1 MISLDTVLLS
11 PIAFLVGIIAAMTGM
26 GGGVFIVPFLSLVP
40 PYDSIGI
47 ENAVGTSLAMIIFT
61 SSSSGIRYFR
71 QRRIDYKVGLILT
84 LTTIPGAFVGAYLTT
99 FITSRGLGLIFGVF
113 LIFVALRMAFQFN
126 SYRTLIPRIG
136 QSWNRKITDSD
147 GTAFEYNTNVNLGL
161 VLSFFGGLSSG
172 FLGIGGGALMVPIL
186 HLAMNFPMHITV
198 ATSMFIMIFTSI
210 SGTTTHL
217 SLGNVRADYAIFLSI
232 GVIFG
237 AQLGAHFSKKISGKN
252 LRRIFGVVLLL
263 ISIGTILKYIRLL
276 LNP

>member
-1 MISLDTVLLS
+1 MVLLS

-47 ENAVGTSLAMIIFT
+47 EKAVGTSLAMIIFT
-61 SSSSGIRYFR
+61 SLSSGIRYSR

-99 FITSRGLGLIFGVF
+99 FITPRVLGLIFGAF
-113 LIFVALRMAFQFN
+113 LILVALRMVFQFN
-126 SYRTLIPRIG
+126 SYRALIPRIG
-136 QSWNRKITDSD
+136 ESWHRKIIDSD
-147 GTAFEYNTNVNLGL
+147 GAVFEYDTNINLGL

-172 FLGIGGGALMVPIL
+172 LLGIGGGALMVPIL
-186 HLAMNFPMHITV
+186 HLAMNFPMHVTV

-210 SGTTTHL
+210 SGTTMHL
-217 SLGNVRADYAIFLSI
+217 SLGNVNIDYVIFLCI

-237 AQLGAHFSKKISGKN
+237 AQLGAHFSKKISGKG
-252 LRRIFGVVLLL
+252 LRRIFGAILVLV
-263 ISIGTILKYIRLL
+263 SIRMILKYI
-276 LNP
+276 